1 MGASVHVNI
10 PARAAHGQVISG
22 CFLPIQGNISADRF
36 HVHILGSLHRVL
48 IGDRTGAYRLLCHR
62 SVSRQIALNKDV
74 TLLRKGNGTGLSLFA
89 CFGCNIRSHR
99 QSALVQILQ
108 FHIAV
113 NRIIYSCIQV
123 VPPMGV
129 HRYAAVNGRFFHG
142 VAIIGD
148 YIALFVCF
156 IPFHAIGCKV
166 PEHISLVGQGNGVPA
181 GSGNRRSRQ
190 HTIFRLNNGTLFRCQ
205 IDSTASVI
213 RRNSVLTNF
222 VLVRNRQ
229 FTCFHGAVQRYT
241 FIAGNCD
248 RPFIANRSN
257 GRVFTYCCHFSGNN
271 TDIAIPGLHRSADFR
286 IVFRINTNIACPCN
300 HFAINLCISSCIDAD
315 SARIGIHSVHF
326 ITDSC
331 FGACINGNIAI
342 RGFYR
347 SIHRNVLH
355 RFQHHVATS
364 VNLAVDTI
372 LRSVIKPD

>member
-1 MGASVHVNI
+1 M
-10 PARAAHGQVISG
+10 
-22 CFLPIQGNISADRF
+22 
-36 HVHILGSLHRVL
+36 HILGSLHRVL
-48 IGDRTGAYRLLCHR
+48 IGDRTNACRLLCHR

-74 TLLRKGNGTGLSLFA
+74 TLLRKGNGTSLSLFA

-99 QSALVQILQ
+99 QSALVQVLQ

-123 VPPMGV
+123 TACMDVN
-129 HRYAAVNGRFFHG
+129 RYVAVNGRFFHG
-142 VAIIGD
+142 VAVIVGD

-156 IPFHAIGCKV
+156 IPFHTVCRIITE
-166 PEHISLVGQGNGVPA
+166 PMFLVGQDNSLPA
-181 GSGNRRSRQ
+181 GSGNRCSRQ
-190 HTIFRLNNGTLFRCQ
+190 HTMFRLNNGTLFRRQ

-213 RRNSVLTNF
+213 HRNSALSNF
-222 VLVRNRQ
+222 VRVRNSQ
-229 FTCFHGAVQRYT
+229 FTCLYGAVQRYAFFTGNRNLSFIT
-241 FIAGNCD
+241 FGSITSYSDN
-248 RPFIANRSN
+248 RIFIN
-257 GRVFTYCCHFSGNN
+257 
-271 TDIAIPGLHRSADFR
+271 HRKLLCAD
-286 IVFRINTNIACPCN
+286 TNITCPCN
-300 HFAINLCISSCIDAD
+300 HFAIDFCISSCNDAD

-347 SIHRNVLH
+347 SIHSNVLY

-372 LRSVIKPD
+372 LRSVTKPD